1 MLSSV
6 SATIRKGESNVCC
19 QINMDYINEA
29 VVVVCQLLA
38 DDLKSNLEKNKKR
51 RRQCFEVFCNV

>member
-6 SATIRKGESNVCC
+6 SATVRKGESNVCC
-19 QINMDYINEA
+19 QININYINEA

-38 DDLKSNLEKNKKR
+38 SDLKSNFEK
-51 RRQCFEVFCNV
+51 